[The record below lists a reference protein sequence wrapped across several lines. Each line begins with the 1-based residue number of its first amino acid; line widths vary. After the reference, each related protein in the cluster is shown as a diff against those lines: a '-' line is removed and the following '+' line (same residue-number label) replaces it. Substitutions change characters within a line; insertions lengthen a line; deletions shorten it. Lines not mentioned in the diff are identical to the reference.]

1 MFTYYV
7 AAKNEVEATL
17 QAARKH
23 NAGERPGVW
32 LGHVTSKI
40 AVWSV
45 TFKAGRVVGIC
56 PMHVQTTINANQ
68 NVLI

>member
-17 QAARKH
+17 LAARKH
-23 NAGERPGVW
+23 NAGERPNVW
-32 LGHVTSKI
+32 LDQVTTKL
-40 AVWSV
+40 AMWSV
-45 TFKAGRVVGIC
+45 TFKSGRVVGLS
-56 PMHVQTTINANQ
+56 PMHVQGAVNVNQ